1 MESARVRRQEQ
12 DKSVPFPQV
21 QAATVLAQ
29 AGQLAFAPAT
39 VRPDTSRPVAVGLAG
54 EQLHNRLQVSS
65 TTSHT
70 ILGRVALRFQP
81 LYQIVTAIASN
92 CELRQLLLH
101 LQSRP
106 KSASAH
112 KRKGWHALQHGGPQ
126 QPSPTTRTG
135 NTNSAVY
142 VRPDRSVNATI
153 PLGSSPSFP
162 SLGSVADALPSY
174 TTDTAVTD
182 SEPSKQ
188 SSWSSPRP
196 KHNDQQARNAYSA
209 AGGAVKYSAALS
221 PGKPQ
226 HGHTELSKGLAM
238 SDSELAAITSLLSI
252 HPWAEPGLARVG
264 SFLS

>member
-1 MESARVRRQEQ
+1 MSLLLESLRLPDHKRGTLPIAQCQSIRFDLPYAQLWNLRLPTYHAGEDSNFCHISCEDLEAASLTIMESARVRRQER
-12 DKSVPFPQV
+12 DKSVPFRQL
-21 QAATVLAQ
+21 QAATVPAQ

-70 ILGRVALRFQP
+70 FWGELHCIFQP

-92 CELRQLLLH
+92 CESRQLLLH

-106 KSASAH
+106 QSASVH

-162 SLGSVADALPSY
+162 SLGSVADALPIY
-174 TTDTAVTD
+174 N
-182 SEPSKQ
+182 
-188 SSWSSPRP
+188 R
-196 KHNDQQARNAYSA
+196 YSC
-209 AGGAVKYSAALS
+209 
-221 PGKPQ
+221 
-226 HGHTELSKGLAM
+226 H
-238 SDSELAAITSLLSI
+238 
-252 HPWAEPGLARVG
+252 
-264 SFLS
+264 